1 MFGSMTEVV
10 AYDLEGKK
18 KELVGQGLSKT
29 VPVVKESLEKLF
41 KGNQNKLI
49 NLVSYDAHSLFFEAP
64 TEAKAMAPAGD
75 SFEYSVDLVVD
86 NTNQDNNN
94 YIIGQ
99 ATQRFLD
106 RDASDNSIYY
116 GSLSVTYGS
125 QGISYTR
132 RFAFDSD
139 DKLVIT
145 NSIGDLEFYEEVT
158 LNEEGTLQ
166 YEVFKYIPVY
176 KDGKPLIDEFGRKV
190 YEQLKDEN
198 GTPVFDKNGSPVYK
212 RDIIL
217 KADEN
222 TLDEV
227 VNNYVVAN
235 NAEEFKLFFPE
246 VYSKDFFKDYSNIR

>member
-1 MFGSMTEVV
+1 MEFKRER
-10 AYDLEGKK
+10 YL
-18 KELVGQGLSKT
+18 
-29 VPVVKESLEKLF
+29 ESLRARQHNGLIKVITGARRVGKSYILNELF
-41 KGNQNKLI
+41 YRILLKDGVPEN
-49 NLVSYDAHSLFFEAP
+49 H
-64 TEAKAMAPAGD
+64 
-75 SFEYSVDLVVD
+75 
-86 NTNQDNNN
+86 
-94 YIIGQ
+94 II
-99 ATQRFLD
+99 
-106 RDASDNSIYY
+106 
-116 GSLSVTYGS
+116 
-125 QGISYTR
+125 